1 MGHPWM
7 PNSAEENRRK
17 MLEKIG
23 VKKIDELFN
32 DIPLST
38 RMKPEEWDKLPIGE
52 GRILSEIEVRRKAES
67 LLSKNKVFENPPPF
81 LGCGAWPHYVPAP
94 VRYIV
99 SRGEFLT
106 AYTPYQAEI
115 NQGLMQA
122 LFEYQSMMAELLDM
136 DIVNSSMY
144 DWGSAAA
151 EAILMALRVKRRRKK
166 IVLCG
171 TLNPFH
177 EKVIRTYLAPHD
189 ALIVKTGI
197 DREQG
202 ICKAEELEK
211 LVDKD
216 TAAVYIENPN
226 FFGLIEENIQEI
238 SDTTHRAG
246 ALYVIGVEPL
256 SLGLIKPPGQ
266 LGADI
271 AVGEGQPLGLGLNY
285 GGPYLGI
292 FAIRYDMKL
301 LRQMPGRL
309 IGLTTTID
317 GRDKAFAMILQTR
330 EQHIRR
336 EKATSNICT
345 NETLS
350 AIAAAVYLAL
360 LGKKGITK
368 LAELIYYN
376 SHYAA
381 KKLSEINGVNTRV
394 FTADFFKEFPLR
406 LEASGKKYF
415 ELHEYLLNNGVHGGY
430 YVGDIYPW
438 LGETAIFSFTELHTK
453 NDIDRL
459 AVLIKNFLEG

>member
-1 MGHPWM
+1 MEHPWM
-7 PNSAEENRRK
+7 PNSAEETRRK

-32 DIPLST
+32 DIPPSI

-52 GRILSEIEVRRKAES
+52 GRILSEIEVRRRAES
-67 LLSKNKVFENPPPF
+67 LLSKNKVFKNPPPF

-99 SRGEFLT
+99 SRGELLT

-151 EAILMALRVKRRRKK
+151 EALLMALRVKRERKK

-177 EKVIRTYLAPHD
+177 EKVIRTYLAPHN

-211 LVDKD
+211 IVDKD
-216 TAAVYIENPN
+216 TAAIYIENPN

-238 SDTTHRAG
+238 SDITHRAG

-317 GRDKAFAMILQTR
+317 GKDRAFAMILQTR

-345 NETLS
+345 NEALS

-406 LEASGKKYF
+406 LEASGKKYS

>member
-7 PNSAEENRRK
+7 PNSAEETRRK

-23 VKKIDELFN
+23 IKKIDELFN
-32 DIPLST
+32 DIPTSI
-38 RMKPEEWDKLPIGE
+38 RMKPEEWNKLPIGE
-52 GRILSEIEVRRKAES
+52 GRVLSEIEVRRRAES
-67 LLSKNKVFENPPPF
+67 LLSKNKVFNNPPPF

-106 AYTPYQAEI
+106 SYTPYQAEI

-151 EAILMALRVKRRRKK
+151 EALLMALRVKRGRKK

-171 TLNPFH
+171 TLNLFH
-177 EKVIRTYLAPHD
+177 EKVIGTYLAPHN

-211 LVDKD
+211 FVDKN

-238 SDTTHRAG
+238 SDITHRAG
-246 ALYVIGVEPL
+246 ALYVVGVEPL

-317 GRDKAFAMILQTR
+317 GKDRAFAMILQTR

-345 NETLS
+345 NEALS
-350 AIAAAVYLAL
+350 AIAAAVYIAL

-406 LEASGKKYF
+406 LEASGKKYS
-415 ELHEYLLNNGVHGGY
+415 ELHEYLLSNGVHGGY

-459 AVLIKNFLEG
+459 AVLIKSFLEG

>member
-1 MGHPWM
+1 MSHPWM
-7 PNSAEENRRK
+7 PNSAEKTRNK
-17 MLEKIG
+17 MMERIG
-23 VKKIDELFN
+23 IKEIDELFN
-32 DIPLST
+32 DIPPTIRLQ
-38 RMKPEEWDKLPIGE
+38 RDYWDKLPIGK
-52 GRILSEIEVRRKAES
+52 GRILSEIEVKRIAEEI
-67 LLSKNKVFENPPPF
+67 LSKNKVFINPAPF

-94 VRYIV
+94 VRYII

-151 EAILMALRVKRRRKK
+151 EALLMSLRVKRRRRK

-177 EKVIRTYLAPHD
+177 EKVIRTYLEPHNIT
-189 ALIVKTGI
+189 IVKTGI
-197 DREQG
+197 DRERG
-202 ICKAEELEK
+202 ICTAEELSK
-211 LVDKD
+211 VVDND

-226 FFGLIEENIQEI
+226 FFGIIEEEIQEI
-238 SDTTHRAG
+238 ADITHKAG

-292 FAIRYDMKL
+292 FAIKYDMKL

-317 GRDKAFAMILQTR
+317 GGDRAFAMILQTR

-345 NETLS
+345 NEALS

-360 LGKKGITK
+360 LGKHGIRE

-381 KKLSEINGVNTRV
+381 KRLGEVTRVNTEV
-394 FTADFFKEFPLR
+394 FSSDFFKEFPVKI
-406 LEASGKKYF
+406 EAAGKKYAD
-415 ELHEYLLNNGVHGGY
+415 LHEYLLKNNVHGGY
-430 YVGDIYPW
+430 YIGDIYPW

-453 NDIDRL
+453 EDIDRL
-459 AVLIKNFLEG
+459 VDLFKKFMEG